1 MGVGTGGG
9 GTVITEL
16 DRAGQDRR
24 AGHRPGPSLLGSPAV
39 RQHFSTPSP
48 PPTSPIPVQPP
59 PTAPGL
65 SLVGGGGSG
74 FPAAVCFDAW
84 GVRCRPRE
92 LAFDPHIL
100 SLPRRA
106 LPRYSSILYT
116 VHRRLLRPTGGPTGP
131 RGLGSSLSPCFSAH
145 SCASPHLNLQLPVSV
160 SPPLLGGNSS
170 PPGSPAGPLSSF
182 PV

>member
-65 SLVGGGGSG
+65 RAPSAGSWELRVRLRSTQNECGELVGI
-74 FPAAVCFDAW
+74 W
-84 GVRCRPRE
+84 
-92 LAFDPHIL
+92 L
-100 SLPRRA
+100 
-106 LPRYSSILYT
+106 
-116 VHRRLLRPTGGPTGP
+116 
-131 RGLGSSLSPCFSAH
+131 
-145 SCASPHLNLQLPVSV
+145 
-160 SPPLLGGNSS
+160 
-170 PPGSPAGPLSSF
+170 
-182 PV
+182 